1 MRGQGARRPQQGHH
15 LGTAGGI
22 SRYLEVA
29 GARDMNLRKLY
40 EHLDPGVRRVLQS
53 AADTA
58 AREGRRSITVEL
70 FLLGLLRDRADGP
83 GLIRALAS
91 AGGEPAEIES
101 ALAKRVKDEPRVA
114 PGVLPRFGETL
125 AQLLREAWDLA
136 FGDYGESLVTGARVF
151 ETLARR
157 SELWPQLA
165 TTLPG
170 MASLDLA
177 KLATLGRPG
186 QSGPAA
192 EGASAAP
199 RDASYPELSRYG
211 RDLAAEARQGKFD
224 PVIGLSAQMQAVA
237 SILLRRRQNSVAVV
251 GESGVGKSACAYGF
265 VDALANGRAPVPA
278 VLHDAPVWSLDLS
291 ALRAGAVVRGA
302 LEERLQAIIKEVSGT
317 GMILLVD
324 DLHLLFG
331 DQSGGADA
339 LRAALSEGSVRMLA
353 TCGWREWR
361 RHVEPDPGLARRIAS
376 VRIVEPDDEEALKI
390 VSGIAPAMAEH
401 HRVDYADNVLEAAVG
416 LSRRYIVGRQLPDK
430 AIVVL
435 DSASARARMLNPA
448 AAPETAESAPDMA
461 DAPDVADAAEAP
473 EEPDAAAAPPNRDA
487 AEAARKGNGR
497 VAVSEDDVAAA
508 VSDLTG
514 VPLGGMLSDVSKMAV
529 WLERTLSERVVGQ
542 DDALA
547 RCASQARAYLAGL
560 SDRRRPVGALIFC
573 GPSGVGKTETAH
585 ALADALFGGRLLTVN
600 MSEYQEA
607 HTVSGLKGAPAGY
620 VGYGEGGVLT
630 EGIRRTPY
638 CVVLLDEIEKA
649 HGDVI
654 EMLYQVLDRGW
665 MEDAEGI
672 EADFS
677 NALIVLTTNVG
688 DTLLEKAFTADPP
701 LAEDD
706 LHQRLSR
713 ALAKAFPAAFIG
725 RLQLVPYWPLGTET
739 LAMIAGMRV
748 DRLSDI
754 YRSSHRSSLTF
765 DGAVR
770 DWLVQHVKA
779 TPQGARFLDG
789 IIARS
794 IRPVVAE
801 HVLGRLSENRAP
813 GDVTMTLRNG
823 AFAIVDNAP
832 EDTPEDQPENVPEG
846 APEDQPEGE
855 LEAAPE
861 AEPATAPEAPPQAE
875 PAAAL
880 EDESKGP
887 IS

>member
-1 MRGQGARRPQQGHH
+1 
-15 LGTAGGI
+15 
-22 SRYLEVA
+22 
-29 GARDMNLRKLY
+29 MNLRKLY
-40 EHLDPGVRRVLQS
+40 EHLDPAVRRVLQS
-53 AADTA
+53 VADAA
-58 AREGRRSITVEL
+58 AREGRRAITVEM
-70 FLLGLLRDRADGP
+70 FLLGLLRDRSDGP
-83 GLIRALAS
+83 ALVRALAAAS
-91 AGGEPAEIES
+91 GEPAELES
-101 ALAKRVKDEPRVA
+101 VLAERVKDESRVP
-114 PGVLPRFGETL
+114 PGALPRFGETL
-125 AQLLREAWDLA
+125 AQLLRESWDLA
-136 FGDYGESLVTGARVF
+136 FGDYGESLVTPARVF

-157 SELWPQLA
+157 GELWPQLV

-170 MASLDLA
+170 MDTLDVA
-177 KLATLGRPG
+177 KLAISGRPG
-186 QSGPAA
+186 A
-192 EGASAAP
+192 ERPDENGGASAPQP

-211 RDLAAEARQGKFD
+211 RDLAADARADKFD
-224 PVIGLSAQMQAVA
+224 PVVGLRTQMQAIC
-237 SILLRRRQNSVAVV
+237 SILLRRRQNSVAIV

-265 VDALANGRAPVPA
+265 VDALAHERDPVPA
-278 VLHDAPVWSLDLS
+278 VLHDFPVWSLDLS

-302 LEERLQAIIKEVSGT
+302 LEERLQSIVKEVSGT
-317 GMILLVD
+317 GMILVVD

-331 DQSGGADA
+331 DQSGGGDA
-339 LRAALSEGSVRMLA
+339 LRAALSEGAVRMLA

-376 VRIVEPDDEEALKI
+376 VRIVEPDNDEALRI
-390 VSGIAPAMAEH
+390 VTETAAVMARH
-401 HRVDYADNVLEAAVG
+401 HNVDYADNVLEAAVG

-435 DSASARARMLNPA
+435 DSASARARMLRPNAGEGAGGAEELPA
-448 AAPETAESAPDMA
+448 
-461 DAPDVADAAEAP
+461 VGDAAE
-473 EEPDAAAAPPNRDA
+473 DAEDGLAAGDA
-487 AEAARKGNGR
+487 AEDGAAGGGTAGNGK
-497 VAVSEDDVAAA
+497 VVVTEDDVAAA

-514 VPLGGMLSDVSKMAV
+514 VPVGGMLSDVGKMAV
-529 WLERTLSERVVGQ
+529 WLEKTLGERVVGQ

-547 RCASQARAYLAGL
+547 RCASQARAFLAGL

-573 GPSGVGKTETAH
+573 GPSGVGKTETAI
-585 ALADALFGGRLLTVN
+585 ALADALFGGRILTIN

-688 DTLLEKAFTADPP
+688 DTLLEQAAAADPP
-701 LAEDD
+701 VPEDV
-706 LHQRLSR
+706 LQQKLGQ
-713 ALAKAFPAAFIG
+713 ALAQAFPAAFIG
-725 RLQLVPYWPLGTET
+725 RLQLVPYWPLSAST
-739 LAMIAGMRV
+739 LGLIADMRL

-754 YRSSHRSSLTF
+754 YGASHRSTLTF
-765 DGAVR
+765 HQSVR

-794 IRPVVAE
+794 IRPVVAD
-801 HVLGRLSENRAP
+801 HVLGRLSEDRAP
-813 GDVTMTLRNG
+813 GDATMAISGGRFVIGDGAQAALSGDGAPNGNGEAGDSAQAAPDENG
-823 AFAIVDNAP
+823 APAA
-832 EDTPEDQPENVPEG
+832 EG
-846 APEDQPEGE
+846 APEGGGSGEGN
-855 LEAAPE
+855 LSRAGGGASGGQDAAGDP
-861 AEPATAPEAPPQAE
+861 PA
-875 PAAAL
+875 
-880 EDESKGP
+880 
-887 IS
+887 

>member
-1 MRGQGARRPQQGHH
+1 
-15 LGTAGGI
+15 
-22 SRYLEVA
+22 
-29 GARDMNLRKLY
+29 MNLRRLY
-40 EHLDPGVRRVLQS
+40 EHLDPVVRRVLQS

-58 AREGRRSITVEL
+58 AREGRRAITVEL
-70 FLLGLLRDRADGP
+70 FLLGLLRDRSDGP
-83 GLIRALAS
+83 ALVRALAT
-91 AGGEPAEIES
+91 ANGEPTEIETV
-101 ALAKRVKDEPRVA
+101 LADRVKDESRVP
-114 PGVLPRFGETL
+114 PGALPRFGETL
-125 AQLLREAWDLA
+125 AHLLRESWDLA
-136 FGDYGESLVTGARVF
+136 FGDYGESLVTPVRVF

-157 SELWPQLA
+157 SEFWPQLA
-165 TTLPG
+165 TSLPG
-170 MASLDLA
+170 MDTLDLA
-177 KLATLGRPG
+177 KLAVSGRPG
-186 QSGPAA
+186 A
-192 EGASAAP
+192 EGAAEDDAASAPPAH
-199 RDASYPELSRYG
+199 DASFPELSRYG
-211 RDLAAEARQGKFD
+211 RDLVAEARQGGFD
-224 PVIGLSAQMQAVA
+224 PVIGLHSQMQAISSV
-237 SILLRRRQNSVAVV
+237 LLRRRQNSVAVV

-265 VDALANGRAPVPA
+265 VDALAHGRDPVPT
-278 VLHDAPVWSLDLS
+278 VLHDFPVWSLDLS

-302 LEERLQAIIKEVSGT
+302 LEERLQSIVKEVADT
-317 GMILLVD
+317 GMILVVD

-339 LRAALSEGSVRMLA
+339 LRASLSGGSVRMLA

-376 VRIVEPDDEEALKI
+376 VRIVEPDDEEALRI
-390 VSGIAPAMAEH
+390 VSGVAAPMAEH
-401 HRVDYADNVLEAAVG
+401 HGVEYRDEVLESAVG

-435 DSASARARMLNPA
+435 DSASARARMLSPA
-448 AAPETAESAPDMA
+448 APAPAADGASAPAADGAPEADGAEAPA
-461 DAPDVADAAEAP
+461 AEAGGNGEDAAEA
-473 EEPDAAAAPPNRDA
+473 
-487 AEAARKGNGR
+487 GNGKI
-497 VAVSEDDVAAA
+497 VVTEDDVAAA

-514 VPLGGMLSDVSKMAV
+514 VPIGGMLSDVSKMAV
-529 WLERTLSERVVGQ
+529 WLEKTIGERVVGQ

-547 RCASQARAYLAGL
+547 RCASQARAFLAGL

-585 ALADALFGGRLLTVN
+585 ALADAMFGGRLLTIN

-688 DTLLEKAFTADPP
+688 DTLLEQAHIADPP
-701 LAEDD
+701 VPEDV
-706 LHQRLSR
+706 LHQKLSQT
-713 ALAKAFPAAFIG
+713 LAQTFPPAFIG
-725 RLQLVPYWPLGTET
+725 RLQLVPYWPLGEAT
-739 LAMIAGMRV
+739 LGLIADMRL

-754 YRSSHRSSLTF
+754 YQASHRSTLTF
-765 DGAVR
+765 HQTVR
-770 DWLVQHVKA
+770 HWLVQHVKA

-794 IRPVVAE
+794 IRPVVAD
-801 HVLGRLSENRAP
+801 HVLGRLGEDRAP
-813 GDVTMTLRNG
+813 GDVTMVLRNG
-823 AFAIVDNAP
+823 EFSMVDGQLAGDDPP
-832 EDTPEDQPENVPEG
+832 EEDGSAAGDGPPAG
-846 APEDQPEGE
+846 DDPPAGDGDSPGE
-855 LEAAPE
+855 TAMDDR
-861 AEPATAPEAPPQAE
+861 AT
-875 PAAAL
+875 
-880 EDESKGP
+880 
-887 IS
+887 